1 MSGSMPTATPLLELD
16 NLTRTFGGLV
26 AVNQVSSQVMPGQI
40 KAIIGP
46 NGAGKT
52 TIYNLITG
60 VYDVTSGDIRFQG
73 QSICGLIPHE
83 IAARGITRTFQNIKL
98 FDNMT
103 VLENIM
109 VGQHVQTHATFFDAA
124 FRTKAARAEER
135 AIHQR
140 AIELLDFVGLSDYSD
155 SPATDLPFGL
165 QRKLEIARA
174 LATDPALVLLDEP
187 AAGLNNTESQEL
199 IKLIQQIRDRGVTV
213 LLVEHDMGVVM
224 GLADEV
230 LVLEYGT
237 PIADAPPNAVQND
250 PRVIAAYLGEEDDD

>member
-1 MSGSMPTATPLLELD
+1 
-16 NLTRTFGGLV
+16 
-26 AVNQVSSQVMPGQI
+26 VNAVSSQIMQGQI

-73 QSICGLIPHE
+73 ESLCGLLPHE

-109 VGQHVQTHATFFDAA
+109 VGQHVQTQATFFDAA
-124 FRTKAARAEER
+124 FRTKAARTEEQ

-140 AIELLDFVGLSDYSD
+140 ANDLLSFVGLAEYAR

-174 LATDPALVLLDEP
+174 LATDPALILLDEP

-199 IKLIQQIRDRGVTV
+199 ITLIKEIRDQGVTV

-224 GLADEV
+224 GLADEI
-230 LVLEYGT
+230 LVLDYGSA
-237 PIADAPPNAVQND
+237 IADAAPSQVQND
-250 PRVIAAYLGEEDDD
+250 PKVIAAYLGEEE

>member
-1 MSGSMPTATPLLELD
+1 MTVPILELD

-26 AVNQVSSQVMPGQI
+26 AVNAVSSQVMPGQI

-73 QSICGLIPHE
+73 ESICGLIPHE

-103 VLENIM
+103 VLENVM
-109 VGQHVQTHATFFDAA
+109 VGQHVRTQATFFDAA
-124 FRTKAARAEER
+124 FRTKAARAEEQ
-135 AIHQR
+135 AIHQQ
-140 AIELLDFVGLSDYSD
+140 AIELLDFVGLSSYAS

-187 AAGLNNTESQEL
+187 AAGLNHTESQEL
-199 IKLIQQIRDRGVTV
+199 ITLIKEIRDRGVTV

-224 GLADEV
+224 GLADEI
-230 LVLEYGT
+230 LVLDYGT
-237 PIADAPPNAVQND
+237 RIADAPPNEVQND
-250 PRVIAAYLGEEDDD
+250 PRVIAAYLGEEEDD

>member
-1 MSGSMPTATPLLELD
+1 MTQPLLELD

-26 AVNQVSSQVMPGQI
+26 AVNAVSSQIMQGQI

-73 QSICGLIPHE
+73 ESLCGLLPHE

-109 VGQHVQTHATFFDAA
+109 VGQHVQTQATFFDAA
-124 FRTKAARAEER
+124 FRTKAARTEEQ

-140 AIELLDFVGLSDYSD
+140 ANDLLSFVGLAEYAR

-174 LATDPALVLLDEP
+174 LATDPALILLDEP

-199 IKLIQQIRDRGVTV
+199 ITLIKEIRDQGVTV

-224 GLADEV
+224 GLADEI
-230 LVLEYGT
+230 LVLDYGSA
-237 PIADAPPNAVQND
+237 IADAAPSQVQND
-250 PRVIAAYLGEEDDD
+250 PKVIAAYLGEEE